1 MLRKKKKRTAK
12 ERKKPKQFK
21 EVSQGIQGKK
31 GRKSMKKGRK
41 EVFNCEEKFS
51 NANIILFT
59 KNAKKWIEPREEEA
73 EGGKK

>member
-1 MLRKKKKRTAK
+1 
-12 ERKKPKQFK
+12 
-21 EVSQGIQGKK
+21 
-31 GRKSMKKGRK
+31 MKKGRK

-51 NANIILFT
+51 DVNIIIFT